1 MKVVF
6 AGTPVFAKKAL
17 ESIAQAGHE
26 IALVLTQPDRARGR
40 GLSVTPGPVK
50 AFAQANGWP
59 VLQPESLRLDG
70 PCPADAAYA
79 HEGLRRTAC
88 DTMVVAAYGLIL
100 PQAVLDIPK
109 VGCINIHA
117 SLLPRWRGAAPIQRA
132 IEAGDAYTGI
142 TIMRMDA
149 GLDTGSLLL
158 QSRITIA
165 ADDTA
170 ESLTGRLADLGGH
183 LVVDALEGVE
193 HGTLTETPQSP
204 RGVTYAGKIT
214 KRETRLRFE
223 RRADEL
229 ARQVRALYPAPGA
242 SAQYGATV
250 LKIWRAQA
258 DDSESDKPGRIYAAD
273 ARGIRIGC
281 LQGHLLITELQRAG
295 SQRLGVADFL
305 RGFPIEVGD
314 VFN

>member
-6 AGTPVFAKKAL
+6 AGTPAFAKKAL
-17 ESIAQAGHE
+17 EDIAQAGHE

-59 VLQPESLRLDG
+59 ILQPESLRLDG
-70 PCPADAAYA
+70 RCPTDAACA
-79 HEGLRRTAC
+79 HDALRRTAC
-88 DTMVVAAYGLIL
+88 DMMVVAAYGLIL
-100 PQAVLDIPK
+100 PQSVLDIPK
-109 VGCINIHA
+109 AGCINIHA

-132 IEAGDAYTGI
+132 IEAGDAFTGI

-149 GLDTGSLLL
+149 GLDTGPMLMQRRSA
-158 QSRITIA
+158 IA
-165 ADDTA
+165 VDDTA
-170 ESLTGRLADLGGH
+170 ESLTRRLADLGGR
-183 LVVDALEGVE
+183 LVVDALEGVQ
-193 HGTLTETPQSP
+193 HGTLTEVPQSEQ
-204 RGVTYAGKIT
+204 GVTYAGKIT
-214 KRETRLRFE
+214 KEETRLRFE
-223 RRADEL
+223 RRANDL
-229 ARQVRALYPAPGA
+229 ARQIRALYPAPGA

-258 DDSESDKPGRIYAAD
+258 DASESDKPGRIYAAD

-281 LQGHLLITELQRAG
+281 IEGHLLITELQRPG
-295 SQRLGVADFL
+295 GQRLGAADFL
-305 RGFPIEVGD
+305 RGFPIEAGG